1 MRKWWFPALCISC
14 LVFLSVPVWELML
27 YRIINHNVLI
37 TQHHQIPLR
46 ISFQLK
52 IHSSIF
58 IVKVTMCEFCTCKP
72 FGVGTRGFFFTH
84 RCQMFHTHTAIL
96 DKEQSNIPKT
106 LWIDNNHPVNPH
118 PNHQTT
124 QSLIEKEQGCLT
136 VTRLFILLEHLSAH
150 LIGCK

>member
-1 MRKWWFPALCISC
+1 MQAFWSRDPWFLFYSQ
-14 LVFLSVPVWELML
+14 VPDV
-27 YRIINHNVLI
+27 
-37 TQHHQIPLR
+37 P
-46 ISFQLK
+46 
-52 IHSSIF
+52 
-58 IVKVTMCEFCTCKP
+58 
-72 FGVGTRGFFFTH
+72 
-84 RCQMFHTHTAIL
+84 HTHTAIL